1 MHIDI
6 MKESNLVFPSFLIP
20 VIKSLKLEIN
30 DLILLLYFW
39 NYKKATF
46 DLTAINQI
54 IKLSEEEILT
64 SFNNLM
70 QKKIIKL
77 DIVKDDN
84 EKRNEVINL
93 DYFYMLISEKLNT
106 KEKESTK
113 EDLYSILERDLG
125 KTLSSMDF
133 EYINGWIEKG
143 FSEELI
149 LGALKKA
156 LFYNASDL
164 RYIDKILY
172 DWKRKGYKTMDE
184 VNNTN
189 QNKVVESENKEFY
202 DYINSNDYNWLD
214 EE

>member
-93 DYFYMLISEKLNT
+93 DSFYMLISEKLNT

-164 RYIDKILY
+164 RYIDKVLY

>member
-1 MHIDI
+1 

-46 DLTAINQI
+46 DLTVINQT

-93 DYFYMLISEKLNT
+93 DYFYMLISEKLDT
-106 KEKESTK
+106 KEKESKK
-113 EDLYSILERDLG
+113 EDLYSIFERDLG

-164 RYIDKILY
+164 RYIDKVLY
-172 DWKRKGYKTMDE
+172 DWKRKGYKNMDE

>member
-1 MHIDI
+1 MSIDI

-46 DLTAINQI
+46 DLTAINQT

-77 DIVKDDN
+77 DIIKDDN

-113 EDLYSILERDLG
+113 EDLYSIFERDLG

-164 RYIDKILY
+164 RYIDKVLY
-172 DWKRKGYKTMDE
+172 DWKRKGYKNMDE
-184 VNNTN
+184 VNHTN

>member
-1 MHIDI
+1 
-6 MKESNLVFPSFLIP
+6 
-20 VIKSLKLEIN
+20 
-30 DLILLLYFW
+30 
-39 NYKKATF
+39 
-46 DLTAINQI
+46 
-54 IKLSEEEILT
+54 
-64 SFNNLM
+64 
-70 QKKIIKL
+70 
-77 DIVKDDN
+77 
-84 EKRNEVINL
+84 
-93 DYFYMLISEKLNT
+93 
-106 KEKESTK
+106 
-113 EDLYSILERDLG
+113 
-125 KTLSSMDF
+125 MDF

-164 RYIDKILY
+164 RYIDKVLY

>member
-149 LGALKKA
+149 LGEIGRAH
-156 LFYNASDL
+156 
-164 RYIDKILY
+164 
-172 DWKRKGYKTMDE
+172 
-184 VNNTN
+184 V
-189 QNKVVESENKEFY
+189 
-202 DYINSNDYNWLD
+202 
-214 EE
+214 

>member
-46 DLTAINQI
+46 DLTAINQT

-164 RYIDKILY
+164 RYIDKVLY

>member
-1 MHIDI
+1 

-46 DLTAINQI
+46 DLTVINQT

-93 DYFYMLISEKLNT
+93 DYFYMLISEKLDT
-106 KEKESTK
+106 KEKESKK
-113 EDLYSILERDLG
+113 EDLYSI
-125 KTLSSMDF
+125 
-133 EYINGWIEKG
+133 
-143 FSEELI
+143 
-149 LGALKKA
+149 
-156 LFYNASDL
+156 
-164 RYIDKILY
+164 
-172 DWKRKGYKTMDE
+172 
-184 VNNTN
+184 
-189 QNKVVESENKEFY
+189 
-202 DYINSNDYNWLD
+202 
-214 EE
+214 

>member
-164 RYIDKILY
+164 RYIDKVLY